1 MIFENKIEFLKL
13 ISSTRVNANYVFH
26 ESFLRILSFI
36 LSPSALSLNALKHSF
51 TSGTRN
57 ICVYLWFPLRNQS
70 YQIYLKKSKISK
82 FNLMKWD

>member
-36 LSPSALSLNALKHSF
+36 LSPSALSLDALNVFYSF
-51 TSGTRN
+51 
-57 ICVYLWFPLRNQS
+57 LKS
-70 YQIYLKKSKISK
+70 YIFSNFDTFWGSA
-82 FNLMKWD
+82 